1 MNEQHLYQATLPL
14 VPEGVSRPLWSVM
27 IPTYNCAKY
36 LRETLASVLAQDPGT
51 EMMQIEVVDDRST
64 HDDPAAVVEELGRGR
79 VKFYQQPQNVGHVK
93 NFQTC
98 LERSRGH
105 LIHLLHGDDCVRP
118 GFYRK
123 LQQAFE
129 QNPEIGAAFCRH
141 IFMDE
146 QSHWQK
152 ILWLEQPESGVLSNW
167 LERIAVEQRIQT
179 PAIVVRREVYEKL
192 GTFDSR
198 LSWSEDW
205 EMWLRIAA
213 QYPVWYEVEPLALYR
228 MHSNS
233 SSGRH
238 MRTGENMRDLRRA
251 MEIFQFYLP
260 QTNASQLLNQAR
272 ENWALEAIGDA
283 APAMMAQGDL
293 IAATI
298 QIQEALKFSL
308 SSKVIQGSLRLFL
321 GIGKLWLQKTL
332 NKALKIAM
340 NNESNSS
347 DFKEITK

>member
-1 MNEQHLYQATLPL
+1 
-14 VPEGVSRPLWSVM
+14 
-27 IPTYNCAKY
+27 
-36 LRETLASVLAQDPGT
+36 
-51 EMMQIEVVDDRST
+51 
-64 HDDPAAVVEELGRGR
+64 
-79 VKFYQQPQNVGHVK
+79 
-93 NFQTC
+93 
-98 LERSRGH
+98 
-105 LIHLLHGDDCVRP
+105 
-118 GFYRK
+118 
-123 LQQAFE
+123 
-129 QNPEIGAAFCRH
+129 
-141 IFMDE
+141 
-146 QSHWQK
+146 
-152 ILWLEQPESGVLSNW
+152 
-167 LERIAVEQRIQT
+167 VEQRIQT